1 MQVISKFATILIK
14 YIMNIEN
21 KMKHL
26 DQLKKKGVNEM
37 REILEDF
44 TSPDKIFH
52 LSIVMSEDIEIEL
65 FRKWVSSFG
74 ESYIKSVGVE
84 PYSKNVEI
92 DGKNIKLVLRLCS
105 LEARFFSI
113 VEGVMRNLP
122 LILLYNVSNNKTLN
136 KLLEN
141 QFIKNLKQDVPILL
155 VGNKS
160 TLEQNR
166 EVSKEQIEMLKE
178 QYNIL
183 ASMEISLNTGENV
196 EEMFRTTAKILLK
209 ECEERKKKKK
219 GRKKRKK

>member
-1 MQVISKFATILIK
+1 
-14 YIMNIEN
+14 
-21 KMKHL
+21 
-26 DQLKKKGVNEM
+26 M